1 MTIKFLMHKERK
13 EKKENSSAQKQECRC
28 PSLKSYLFNQK
39 KAFLTALGR
48 QLNNMVKAT
57 TVSGAKTILI

>member
-13 EKKENSSAQKQECRC
+13 EKKENSSAQKQECSC
-28 PSLKSYLFNQK
+28 PSLKSYLFSQK

-48 QLNNMVKAT
+48 
-57 TVSGAKTILI
+57 